1 MKKEDSEMFGWG
13 CFVFGCIFFLIDAL
27 RSENV
32 VLLFG
37 SILFLAGCIILAI
50 PQYFPEE

>member
-1 MKKEDSEMFGWG
+1 MVKAGYEMFGWG
-13 CFVFGCIFFLIDAL
+13 CFILGCIFFLIDAL
-27 RSENV
+27 RSENI

-37 SILFLAGCIILAI
+37 SILFFAGCIILAI